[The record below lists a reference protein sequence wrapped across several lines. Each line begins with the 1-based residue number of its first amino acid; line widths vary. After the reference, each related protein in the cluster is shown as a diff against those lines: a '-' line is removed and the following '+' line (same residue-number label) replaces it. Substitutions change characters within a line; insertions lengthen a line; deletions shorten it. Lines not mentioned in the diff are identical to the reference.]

1 MRGDDL
7 MITPVSD
14 FRFGGR
20 KIWYT
25 EFAMAREHSEVKYWG
40 SSIILGCWVVVVLV
54 LVVLVVL
61 VLAVVVVVV
70 VVVGEVWVARNWIRE
85 SSVESLAD
93 TLHSR
98 TLGTFW
104 RMEVSGVKSNTNSS
118 KNS

>member
-1 MRGDDL
+1 

-61 VLAVVVVVV
+61 VLAGVVVVVALGLESEFSTLSEFGW
-70 VVVGEVWVARNWIRE
+70 VGWA
-85 SSVESLAD
+85 
-93 TLHSR
+93 
-98 TLGTFW
+98 
-104 RMEVSGVKSNTNSS
+104 EVSSADAN
-118 KNS
+118 